1 MEKKNIFWLI
11 LIRVIIFTTFFIS
24 ALTIQYST
32 AAFLAVKTFN
42 LLILLVV
49 FTYILSV
56 IYFILYQ
63 WGKYYTF
70 QVYLQI
76 LFDLLIITALV
87 YLSGGLRGSFYF
99 FYILIIIAASTVLS
113 SRAAYITAAL
123 SCVFFG
129 LLVDALYLKII
140 PYVDSVEP
148 PDWTFAV
155 VLYNIF
161 IAWAVFFLV
170 AFLIN
175 YLTKN
180 LRKTRDKLDLAQREL
195 EVKRRLAAVGEVS
208 AQLAHEIRNPLAAI
222 SGSIQVLKSDLN
234 LKADQERL
242 MSIVVNESDRIS
254 QSLEQFMSL
263 SSSGEQVFSWID
275 LSMILRETL
284 FLLQRG
290 GELNGNLKLEGNYDY
305 RESPF
310 YGNANQIKQIFLN
323 LIKNSI
329 KAMPSGG
336 ILYLNF
342 DNPKK
347 NELRFSIRDTGKG
360 MTPEEK
366 EKIFEPF
373 FSKFSTGK
381 GLGMSVVHRIVGD
394 YKGKIQVQSEPDRG
408 TEINIT
414 FPLLNAGRK
423 KNSLRE

>member
-1 MEKKNIFWLI
+1 M
-11 LIRVIIFTTFFIS
+11 LIRVIVFTTFFIS

-49 FTYILSV
+49 FTYVLSV
-56 IYFILYQ
+56 VYFILYQ

-76 LFDLLIITALV
+76 IFDLLIITALV

-99 FYILIIIAASTVLS
+99 FYILAIIAASTVLS
-113 SRAAYITAAL
+113 GRAAYITAAL
-123 SCVFFG
+123 SCVFLG

-222 SGSIQVLKSDLN
+222 SGSIQFLRSDLD
-234 LKADQERL
+234 LKAEQDRL
-242 MSIVVNESDRIS
+242 MNIVVSESDRIS
-254 QSLEQFMSL
+254 QSLERFMSL
-263 SSSGEQVFSWID
+263 SSSGDQVFSRID
-275 LSMILRETL
+275 LAMILRETL
-284 FLLQRG
+284 FLLEQG
-290 GELNGNLKLEGNYDY
+290 GELNGNLQIHGNYNHKKA
-305 RESPF
+305 PF

-336 ILYLNF
+336 KLYLNF
-342 DNPKK
+342 ENPKK
-347 NELRFSIRDTGKG
+347 NELRFTIRDTGRG
-360 MTPEEK
+360 MASEEK

-381 GLGMSVVHRIVGD
+381 GLGMSVVHRIVDD
-394 YKGKIQVQSEPDRG
+394 YKGKIQVESELNKG

-414 FPLLNAGRK
+414 FPLLNLDRK
-423 KNSLRE
+423 KDSIRE

>member
-11 LIRVIIFTTFFIS
+11 LIRLIIFTTFFIS
-24 ALTIQYST
+24 ALAIQYST

-42 LLILLVV
+42 LLILLIV
-49 FTYILSV
+49 FTYILSLV
-56 IYFILYQ
+56 YFILYS
-63 WGKYYTF
+63 WGKYLTF

-76 LFDLLIITALV
+76 IFDLLTITALV

-99 FYILIIIAASTVLS
+99 FYILAIIAASTVLS

-123 SCVFFG
+123 SCVFSG

-180 LRKTRDKLDLAQREL
+180 LRRTRDKLDLAQREL

-222 SGSIQVLKSDLN
+222 SGSIQVLKSDLE
-234 LKADQERL
+234 LKDDQEKL
-242 MSIVVNESDRIS
+242 MNIVVNESDRIS
-254 QSLEQFMSL
+254 QSLEEFMNL
-263 SSSGEQVFSWID
+263 SSSGSQVFSWID
-275 LSMILRETL
+275 LSTILRETI

-290 GELNGNLKLEGNYDY
+290 GELNGNLVIEGNYDR
-305 RESPF
+305 RETPF
-310 YGNANQIKQIFLN
+310 YGNTNQLKQVFLN

-336 ILYLNF
+336 KLYLNF
-342 DNPKK
+342 NNPKK
-347 NELRFSIRDTGKG
+347 NELRFTIKDSGRG

-394 YKGKIQVQSEPDRG
+394 YKGKIQVLSEPDKG
-408 TEINIT
+408 TEISVT
-414 FPLLNAGRK
+414 FPLVNMNRK
-423 KNSLRE
+423 KNSLSE